1 MASRKHGHTT
11 RINISSAIPITTATA
26 TAATAASMEVFDDIV
41 TAIWSLD
48 VAENRIQIVRDSKG
62 TIALSAWIAKTRN
75 SNVGRVTRIIL
86 SVWSFDAIENIS
98 QIVR

>member
-1 MASRKHGHTT
+1 MASRKHDYTT
-11 RINISSAIPITTATA
+11 RINISAARIPI
-26 TAATAASMEVFDDIV
+26 TAATAAFMEVFDEIV

-48 VAENRIQIVRDSKG
+48 RAENKIKS
-62 TIALSAWIAKTRN
+62 ALSAWIARSRN

-86 SVWSFDAIENIS
+86 SVWSFDAIESIS